1 MHRTL
6 KKQPAFREKL
16 KALHKYCS
24 DSFRTTVRTE
34 FVLEAQV
41 QNNNSRNISNS
52 GLCSN
57 SRTLNMSL
65 KSEWVFG
72 NTKTYRIPC
81 GMGRVEDENTF
92 S

>member
-1 MHRTL
+1 M
-6 KKQPAFREKL
+6 
-16 KALHKYCS
+16 
-24 DSFRTTVRTE
+24 TVRTE
-34 FVLEAQV
+34 FALEAQV

>member
-1 MHRTL
+1 MTENFAFSFNFFDNGQNL
-6 KKQPAFREKL
+6 KKNNQLLVEKL

-65 KSEWVFG
+65 KSE
-72 NTKTYRIPC
+72 
-81 GMGRVEDENTF
+81 
-92 S
+92 